1 MKFRRI
7 KSEQLLDDDLSDVS
21 VWRPKTV
28 LWLILILAALALL
41 FWFVYR
47 VWAPPRGVY
56 RAQFEGR
63 IVDKW
68 ADYSETDQGSV
79 PQFRLL
85 VEGVDRNRFVVS
97 VSPDIYER
105 SKVGM
110 KVRRTARGNIE
121 LMIDESQ
128 PQSRRVP
135 RKTLMTTLM
144 YSLVIESTDDPN
156 FFGFYSPNLEGFT
169 GAGQSIKDCLAKAHV
184 AMKEHIEL
192 LKQTGRPVPAIS
204 PSAKAIV
211 RNPKRGIPAA

>member
-1 MKFRRI
+1 VKFRRI

-21 VWRPKTV
+21 VWRPKTI

-41 FWFVYR
+41 FAGIYR
-47 VWAPPRGVY
+47 AWAPPHGVY

-68 ADYSETDQGSV
+68 ADYGETELGSV

-85 VEGVDRNRFVVS
+85 VEGGNRNRFVVS

-110 KVRRTARGNIE
+110 KVRRTERGNIE

-128 PQSRRVP
+128 HQSRRDP
-135 RKTLMTTLM
+135 RKTFMTNLM
-144 YSLVIESTDDPN
+144 YSLVIT
-156 FFGFYSPNLEGFT
+156 
-169 GAGQSIKDCLAKAHV
+169 
-184 AMKEHIEL
+184 
-192 LKQTGRPVPAIS
+192 
-204 PSAKAIV
+204 
-211 RNPKRGIPAA
+211 